1 MTCRS
6 GSGTEVSI
14 AQEGR
19 CEMFT
24 LEQAREY
31 FQNDR
36 YATSVTGIEIDEIG
50 EGYARVSCKLDERH
64 MNARGAVMGGVMF
77 TMADFAFAVASNS
90 GGREVVSMQNQI
102 SYLSSPKGHTLY
114 AAANCIKSGRST
126 CLYEVV
132 VTDDTGRMVAF
143 TTVSG
148 FVVGERK

>member
-1 MTCRS
+1 MVCAP
-6 GSGTEVSI
+6 GV
-14 AQEGR
+14 
-19 CEMFT
+19 
-24 LEQAREY
+24 
-31 FQNDR
+31 
-36 YATSVTGIEIDEIG
+36 
-50 EGYARVSCKLDERH
+50 
-64 MNARGAVMGGVMF
+64 GAGLGV
-77 TMADFAFAVASNS
+77 VAAGAAGAAKRSNS

-102 SYLSSPKGHTLY
+102 SYLSSPKGNTLY